1 MSAGRHRL
9 GEGGKEDNGE
19 YRATTRLL
27 DYEQRSVD
35 DGDRA
40 SDEGSIQKQG
50 EREKWNIKHVQ
61 KEVHQTKLGQWR
73 MTKAGASNKASA
85 PPLAKEAS
93 SKQLPSG
100 SISYL
105 LP

>member
-1 MSAGRHRL
+1 
-9 GEGGKEDNGE
+9 
-19 YRATTRLL
+19 
-27 DYEQRSVD
+27 
-35 DGDRA
+35 
-40 SDEGSIQKQG
+40 
-50 EREKWNIKHVQ
+50 
-61 KEVHQTKLGQWR
+61 